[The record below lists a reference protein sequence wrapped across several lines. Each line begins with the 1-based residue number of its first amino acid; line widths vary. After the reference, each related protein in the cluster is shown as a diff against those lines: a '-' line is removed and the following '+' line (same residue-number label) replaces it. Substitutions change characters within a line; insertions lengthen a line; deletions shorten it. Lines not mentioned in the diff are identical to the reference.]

1 MVKELN
7 MEKQIEIDI
16 LIIRLLAGEASP
28 QEKQLVSQW
37 LEESEENKAIYN
49 ELTDIWLSAGIT
61 ENADNYDVE
70 EAVSRFRE
78 KIRQTGGST
87 IKRIKFFEVLKYA
100 AVILLFL
107 GLPVSYYF
115 GTQSISSDQTMT
127 TISCAYGDRSSVV
140 LPDSSRVWLNSGS
153 KLTFNSNFTNDRKV
167 ELVGEAFFSV
177 TKDKSHPFVVKASDI
192 AIKVLGTEFNVK
204 AYADENTISTTLIEG
219 AVEVHSKNETTN
231 LKPDQRLTFDKS
243 SKDINVQDLTNTS
256 IDTEW
261 REGRFV
267 FSNETLAELKPKLER
282 WFDCDIVF
290 GDSEVQTRRFTGV
303 LQRESILEAITY
315 FDLSNYVTCKIEG
328 NKIIINSQK

>member
-1 MVKELN
+1 MLKELN
-7 MEKQIEIDI
+7 MEKQTEIDI

-28 QEKQLVSQW
+28 HEKQQVSAW
-37 LEESEENKAIYN
+37 LEESDKNVKLYN
-49 ELTDIWLSAGIT
+49 ELIDIWLSAGVAD
-61 ENADNYDVE
+61 NADDYNLE
-70 EAVSRFRE
+70 EAVTRFRE
-78 KIRQTGGST
+78 KIRRTGGAT
-87 IKRIKFFEVLKYA
+87 KRLKFFEVLKYA

-107 GLPVSYYF
+107 GLPLSYYF
-115 GTQSISSDQTMT
+115 GKQSIPSDHTMT
-127 TISCAYGDRSSVV
+127 TISCAYGDRSSVI

-177 TKDKSHPFVVKASDI
+177 SKDKRHPFVVKAADI
-192 AIKVLGTEFNVK
+192 NIKVLGTEFNVK
-204 AYADENTISTTLIEG
+204 AYADENIVSTTLIEG
-219 AVEVHSKNETTN
+219 AVEVNSKNEMTN

-243 SKDINVQDLTNTS
+243 SQNILVQDLTNTS

-267 FSNETLAELKPKLER
+267 FNNESLAELKPKLER

-290 GDSEVQTRRFTGV
+290 GDKDVQSRRFTGV
-303 LQRESILEAITY
+303 LQRESILEAISY
-315 FDLSNYVTCKIEG
+315 FDLSNYVICKIEG

>member
-7 MEKQIEIDI
+7 MEKQTEIDI

-28 QEKQLVSQW
+28 QEKQLVGQW
-37 LEESEENKAIYN
+37 LEESEENKALYN
-49 ELTDIWLSAGIT
+49 ELTDIWLSSGVADNT
-61 ENADNYDVE
+61 DNYDVE
-70 EAVSRFRE
+70 EAVNRFRE
-78 KIRQTGGST
+78 KIRQTAGSK

-177 TKDKSHPFVVKASDI
+177 SKDKSHPFVVKAADI
-192 AIKVLGTEFNVK
+192 NIKVLGTEFNVK
-204 AYADENTISTTLIEG
+204 AYADENIVSTTLIKG
-219 AVEVHSKNETTN
+219 AVEVNSKNEITS

-243 SKDINVQDLTNTS
+243 SQNIQVQDLANTS

-267 FSNETLAELKPKLER
+267 FNNESLAELKPKLER

-290 GDSEVQTRRFTGV
+290 GDKDVQSRRFTGV
-303 LQRESILEAITY
+303 LQRESILEAISY

>member
-1 MVKELN
+1 
-7 MEKQIEIDI
+7 MEKQTEIDI

-28 QEKQLVSQW
+28 HEKQEVSAW
-37 LEESEENKAIYN
+37 LEESEDNVKLYN
-49 ELTDIWLSAGIT
+49 ELTEIWLSSGIAD
-61 ENADNYDVE
+61 NADNYDLE
-70 EAVSRFRE
+70 EAVTRFRE
-78 KIRQTGGST
+78 KIRQRGNRQL
-87 IKRIKFFEVLKYA
+87 KEMNFNVVLKYA
-100 AVILLFL
+100 AVALLIL
-107 GLPVSYYF
+107 GLPLSYYF
-115 GTQSISSDQTMT
+115 GQRSIPDDHTVT

-177 TKDKSHPFVVKASDI
+177 SKDKHHPFVVKASDI
-192 AIKVLGTEFNVK
+192 DIKVLGTEFNVK
-204 AYADENTISTTLIEG
+204 AYADENIVSTTLIEG
-219 AVEVHSKNETTN
+219 AVEVNSKNAITN

-243 SKDINVQDLTNTS
+243 SQNVQIQDLTNTS

-267 FSNETLAELKPKLER
+267 FNNESLAELKPKLER

-290 GDSEVQTRRFTGV
+290 GDKDVQSRRFTGV
-303 LQRESILEAITY
+303 LQRESILEAISY

>member
-7 MEKQIEIDI
+7 MEKQTEIDI

-28 QEKQLVSQW
+28 HEKQQVSAW
-37 LEESEENKAIYN
+37 LEESDENVRLYN
-49 ELTDIWLSAGIT
+49 ELTEIWLSAGIAD
-61 ENADNYDVE
+61 NADDYNLE
-70 EAVSRFRE
+70 EAVTLFRE
-78 KIRQTGGST
+78 KIRQSGSSKKQ
-87 IKRIKFFEVLKYA
+87 IRFIDILKYA
-100 AVILLFL
+100 AVVLLIL
-107 GLPVSYYF
+107 GLPLSYYF
-115 GTQSISSDQTMT
+115 GQQSNPSDHTRT

-167 ELVGEAFFSV
+167 ELEGEAFFSV
-177 TKDKSHPFVVKASDI
+177 SKDKSHPFVVKAADI
-192 AIKVLGTEFNVK
+192 NIKVLGTEFNVK
-204 AYADENTISTTLIEG
+204 AYADENIVSTTLIEG
-219 AVEVHSKNETTN
+219 AVEVNSKNEVTN

-243 SKDINVQDLTNTS
+243 SQSILVQDLTNTS

-267 FSNETLAELKPKLER
+267 FNNESLAELKPKLER

-290 GDSEVQTRRFTGV
+290 GDTDVQSRRFTGV
-303 LQRESILEAITY
+303 LQRESILEAISY
-315 FDLSNYVTCKIEG
+315 FDLSNYVICKIEG

>member
-1 MVKELN
+1 MLKELN

-28 QEKQLVSQW
+28 HEKQLVSEW
-37 LEESEENKAIYN
+37 LEKSDENKALYN
-49 ELTDIWLSAGIT
+49 ELADIWLSAGIA

-70 EAVSRFRE
+70 EAVTRFRD
-78 KIRQTGGST
+78 KIRQTSGSK
-87 IKRIKFFEVLKYA
+87 INKIKFFEALKYA
-100 AVILLFL
+100 AVVLLFL
-107 GLPVSYYF
+107 GLPLSFYL
-115 GTQSISSDQTMT
+115 GKKSIPTDNTLT

-177 TKDKSHPFVVKASDI
+177 SKDKCHPFVVKASDI
-192 AIKVLGTEFNVK
+192 DIKVLGTEFNVK
-204 AYADENTISTTLIEG
+204 AYADENIVSTTLIEG
-219 AVEVHSKNETTN
+219 AVEVNSKNEVTN

-243 SKDINVQDLTNTS
+243 SQNIRVQDLTNTS

-267 FSNETLAELKPKLER
+267 FNNETLAELKPKLER

-303 LQRESILEAITY
+303 LQRESILEAISY